1 MRNGVSLGALV
12 WIIIGVIV
20 ATSHGY
26 PIDNLSTLLSFLLAL
41 FLWPLVLL
49 GIPLH
54 INLGV

>member
-1 MRNGVSLGALV
+1 MRNGVSLGGLI
-12 WIIIGVIV
+12 WIIIGVVV
-20 ATSHGY
+20 ALSHGY

>member
-1 MRNGVSLGALV
+1 MHNGISLGGLV
-12 WIIIGVIV
+12 WIIIGVVV
-20 ATSHGY
+20 ALSHGY
-26 PIDNLSTLLSFLLAL
+26 PIDNLSTLLSFLLAM